1 MIKYADTLHLGAMD
15 SAVVGYC
22 VYRAYADTLHL
33 GAMDSP
39 IGICAWCTD
48 ACGYHPPDALYENRT
63 NG

>member
-1 MIKYADTLHLGAMD
+1 MD
-15 SAVVGYC
+15 SSRQGRVSGAD
-22 VYRAYADTLHL
+22 YADTLHL